1 MSDTA
6 RSDAVAIEDDEANA
20 PASWQSRLEDAGP
33 WILGLGTLA
42 IWEVACRALEVPRF
56 VLPTPSAI
64 AQSFWTWKGVIGQHA
79 MQTLFTTMVGFF
91 FAVAGGVL
99 LGIAV
104 GTSRML
110 YKSLYPLLIAF
121 NSVPKVAIVPIL
133 VIWFGI
139 GTIPAVIS
147 AFMLAFFPIVV
158 NVATGLATLEP
169 ELQDVLRSLGA
180 SRTDILL
187 KVGLPRSMPYLFAAL
202 KVAIT
207 LALVGSV
214 IAETI
219 GSNAGIGYL
228 MLYASG
234 RFDVPLVFAGLFVV
248 AIMGVI
254 IYALFAMLEARLTG
268 WATRDVTYATGS

>member
-1 MSDTA
+1 M
-6 RSDAVAIEDDEANA
+6 
-20 PASWQSRLEDAGP
+20 EDAGA
-33 WILGLGTLA
+33 WIIGLGALA
-42 IWEVACRALEVPRF
+42 FWEVACRVFEVPRF
-56 VLPTPSAI
+56 VLPAPSAI
-64 AQSFWTWKGVIGQHA
+64 AESFWTWKGVIGVHA
-79 MQTLFTTMVGFF
+79 MQTLYTTVVGFV
-91 FAVAGGVL
+91 FAVIGGVL

-104 GTSRML
+104 GTSKML
-110 YKSLYPLLIAF
+110 YKSLYPLLIGF

-147 AFMLAFFPIVV
+147 AFMLSFFPIVV

-180 SRTDILL
+180 SRRDILL

-228 MLYASG
+228 MLNASG

-248 AIMGVI
+248 AVMGVL
-254 IYALFAMLEARLTG
+254 IYAVFAKLEARLTG
-268 WATRDVTYATGS
+268 WATREVTYATGS

>member
-1 MSDTA
+1 MSDQQQT
-6 RSDAVAIEDDEANA
+6 EPTMDDDGPE
-20 PASWQSRLEDAGP
+20 PTTWSSRLEDAGA
-33 WILGLGTLA
+33 WIIGLGALA
-42 IWEVACRALEVPRF
+42 LWEVACRVFEVPRF

-64 AQSFWTWKGVIGQHA
+64 AESFWTWKGVIGVHA
-79 MQTLFTTMVGFF
+79 MQTLYTTVVGFV
-91 FAVAGGVL
+91 FAVIGGVL

-104 GTSRML
+104 GTSKML
-110 YKSLYPLLIAF
+110 YKSLYPLLIGF

-147 AFMLAFFPIVV
+147 AFMLSFFPIVV

-180 SRTDILL
+180 SRRDILL

-228 MLYASG
+228 MLNASG

-248 AIMGVI
+248 AIMGVL
-254 IYALFAMLEARLTG
+254 IYAAFAKLEARLTG
-268 WATRDVTYATGS
+268 WATRDVTPAAGS